1 MENYDIA
8 LFVFNLIYICFLIW
22 LSDHK
27 SMRLFK
33 QLHLLYC
40 VPLLMTVIHISFTN
54 AEICLL
60 GLYIASAL
68 AFIGFFVE
76 KTRVKRH
83 LCILGMLSV
92 LITLPFC
99 IFKQDYRNPHYTEE
113 FVEGCRT
120 MKEYYVLSEYKE
132 IDWEGLEEKYTELFK
147 KADREKDKE
156 QAYEYWVQ
164 FTKEFQDAHV
174 SVEAVKDDEEMFE
187 KYARKCAG
195 YDYGFSLVTLEDGR
209 TVFSNVDEKSSAYQ
223 NGIRDGMEVTAI
235 DGNEIGETL
244 KSAKIW
250 FGVFPDKENEAFYKC
265 LTVTAD
271 CGKEIKVDYIDKTG
285 NKQTVN
291 CTECGNGYERFRNTY
306 RKLCWYVEETNLS
319 CDMVTE
325 NIGRIVIN
333 DMMVLPWIQ
342 YGEEEVDEDDEQEKY
357 NGLKAKVRDQ
367 IAKLKNDG
375 ADKLII
381 DLRNNHGGY
390 MDVSIALA
398 ELFND
403 KERFGAAEG
412 KYNEK
417 KDKYEIVDSVSLKAD
432 NVWGDGDIVILVNSE
447 TGSAAELFT
456 YFMSGLD
463 NVTVM
468 GMTKT
473 VGSSMMAGGCDLVR
487 FSINYPEMLVL
498 DENADILIDSDVN
511 RISKLPLDV
520 RISFD
525 DKAFEAIMEDGRD
538 YVREQAVDYL
548 NNNIK

>member
-8 LFVFNLIYICFLIW
+8 LFVFDLIYICFLIW

-83 LCILGMLSV
+83 LSIFGMFSTM
-92 LITLPFC
+92 ITLPFC
-99 IFKQDYRNPHYTEE
+99 MLVQDYRNPHYTEE

-132 IDWEGLEEKYTELFK
+132 IDWEGLEKKYTELFQQ
-147 KADREKDKE
+147 ADREKDKE
-156 QAYEYWVQ
+156 LAFEYWMQ

-174 SVEAVKDDEEMFE
+174 SVEAVKDNEEMNE
-187 KYARKCAG
+187 EYAKKCAG

-209 TVFSNVDEKSSAYQ
+209 TVFANVDEKSSAYQ
-223 NGIRDGMEVTAI
+223 SGIRNGMELTAI
-235 DGNEIGETL
+235 DGNEIEDAL
-244 KSAKIW
+244 KSANTW
-250 FGVFPDKENEAFYKC
+250 FCVFPDKENELFYKC
-265 LTVTAD
+265 LSVTAD
-271 CGKEIKVDYIDKTG
+271 CDKEIKVDYIDNNG

-291 CTECGNGYERFRNTY
+291 CSECGNGYERFRDTY
-306 RKLCWYVEETNLS
+306 RKLRWYKEETNFS
-319 CDMVTE
+319 CEMVTE

-333 DMMVLPWIQ
+333 DMMVPPGIQ
-342 YGEEEVDEDDEQEKY
+342 YGEEVVDEEEEKY
-357 NGLKAKVRDQ
+357 NGLKARVRDQ
-367 IAKLKNDG
+367 IEELKNDG

-398 ELFND
+398 EMFND

-412 KYNEK
+412 RYNEK

-432 NVWGDGDIVILVNSE
+432 NVWGDGEIVILVNSE
-447 TGSAAELFT
+447 TASAAELFT
-456 YFMSGLD
+456 YLMSGLD

-473 VGSSMMAGGCDLVR
+473 IGSAMMVGGYQLVR
-487 FSINYPEMLVL
+487 FGINYPEMLIL
-498 DENADILIDSDVN
+498 DENADVLIDSDVN
-511 RISKLPLDV
+511 RINKLPLDV
-520 RISFD
+520 RIPFNEE
-525 DKAFEAIMEDGRD
+525 AFGAIMEDGRD

-548 NNNIK
+548 DNDIK